1 MLKKPQKLAAFSGL
15 PVTKT
20 EPGKPANLGLQCNH
34 LQGLTQHSTVPVPK
48 KLREFA
54 LPLPLDFD
62 FDADADADC
71 WTAPAVDFESICFS
85 GEV

>member
-1 MLKKPQKLAAFSGL
+1 MQR
-15 PVTKT
+15 
-20 EPGKPANLGLQCNH
+20 
-34 LQGLTQHSTVPVPK
+34 LTQHSTEPVTK
-48 KLREFA
+48 KLQEFA

>member
-1 MLKKPQKLAAFSGL
+1 MQRLAQRSA
-15 PVTKT
+15 V
-20 EPGKPANLGLQCNH
+20 PA
-34 LQGLTQHSTVPVPK
+34 PK
-48 KLREFA
+48 KLQGFA

-62 FDADADADC
+62 FDADADADADC